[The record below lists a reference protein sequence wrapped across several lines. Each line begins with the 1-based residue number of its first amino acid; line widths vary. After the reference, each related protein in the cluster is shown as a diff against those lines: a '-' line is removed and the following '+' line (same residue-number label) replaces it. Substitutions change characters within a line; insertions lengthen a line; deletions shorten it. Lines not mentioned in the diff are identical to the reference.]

1 MEVKME
7 RCDNCGATVEDYYA
21 EVGWIKIEEGFT
33 ITVSKGRI
41 EGKSK
46 AGYQGKV
53 DELDF
58 CNVKCLNEYLKKLK

>member
-41 EGKSK
+41 EGKSNS
-46 AGYQGKV
+46 A
-53 DELDF
+53 
-58 CNVKCLNEYLKKLK
+58 